1 MDLTPSDVRNHS
13 FSRSLRGFDAEEVK
27 AYLESVAD
35 EIAAVSGEREEL
47 KTRIESLEKKVERYG
62 AVARVLDETIDDTS
76 RSTEELV
83 RDVKAKL
90 NAADEDA
97 KEVARNAEEQAHAI
111 RRKTAQLHEQIRD
124 QADSVAKER
133 RDLAQRQEKLMN
145 IAAQLTEVMGGE
157 INSRPMPSSDG
168 ATAQSST
175 PPTLYSGG
183 TPSPAAGTPP
193 QDESAQT
200 PKEKKQ
206 KTKQEWIDSLFPNRL
221 GAGDAPQ
228 GQEAPQAQEG
238 AQQQPE
244 AAREPAEGQK
254 SSGSSHFE
262 AIKQDVQKQEGGAPR
277 KSSGKPSESSKDED
291 SPSTNELERIWDIFD
306 QTQ

>member
-13 FSRSLRGFDAEEVK
+13 FSRALRGFDAEEVK
-27 AYLESVAD
+27 AYLESIAD
-35 EIAAVSGEREEL
+35 TIAAVSGERDEM
-47 KTRIESLEKKVERYG
+47 KDRIASLEKKVERYG
-62 AVARVLDETIDDTS
+62 AVARVLDDTIDDTN

-97 KEVARNAEEQAHAI
+97 REVARNAEEQARAI
-111 RRKTAQLHEQIRD
+111 RRKTAQLHEQIRE
-124 QADSVAKER
+124 QADTVSRER
-133 RDLAQRQEKLMN
+133 RDLAHRQEKLMS
-145 IAAQLTEVMGGE
+145 IAAQLTEVLGGDVD
-157 INSRPMPSSDG
+157 STPVSTSDG
-168 ATAQSST
+168 AANEKST

-183 TPSPAAGTPP
+183 TPQNQSE
-193 QDESAQT
+193 QK
-200 PKEKKQ
+200 PKKK

-228 GQEAPQAQEG
+228 QEDATQERPQQERP
-238 AQQQPE
+238 QQSSRQ
-244 AAREPAEGQK
+244 PAEGQK

-262 AIKQDVQKQEGGAPR
+262 AIKQDVQKNGSTPS
-277 KSSGKPSESSKDED
+277 KMTSSDDED